1 MPLDWSPFVPFVRRH
16 QRFLL
21 TTHVRP
27 DGDGLGSMLALGEA
41 LEREGKAV
49 QLAIASNFPHRYAFL
64 DPACRIARFTPPGD
78 AWRGA
83 DAIIILDTGTWNQ
96 LDDFGPFLRES
107 PAARVVIDHHLTQD
121 DLGATRFVD
130 VTAEATGRLAYEAI
144 RAIGQPLSETAA
156 SALLVAVA
164 MDTGWFGHSNTS
176 PATLELAAELMR
188 AGARLTAL
196 RDQLFEQNT
205 LAQMKLRGLV
215 LERLQVTD
223 GGQIAYSEVY
233 RGDYAATGAEPSD
246 TEDLVNY
253 TRSVAGVEVG
263 LLFLEQPR
271 GGIKVSFRSRSR
283 VDVARVAQRFGGG
296 GHRPAA
302 GARLDASLADARAA
316 VLQAVRAALAAAS

>member
-1 MPLDWSPFVPFVRRH
+1 MPLDWSPFVTFVRRH
-16 QRFLL
+16 HRFLL

-41 LEREGKAV
+41 LEGEGKAV

-64 DPACRIARFTPPGD
+64 DPAGRIARFTPPGD
-78 AWRGA
+78 AWRGV

-121 DLGATRFVD
+121 DLGALRFVD

-144 RAIGQPLSETAA
+144 RALGQPLSESAA
-156 SALLVAVA
+156 SALYVAVA
-164 MDTGWFGHSNTS
+164 MDTGWFRHSNTTS
-176 PATLELAAELMR
+176 ATHALAAELID
-188 AGARLTAL
+188 AGARPTLL
-196 RDQLFEQNT
+196 YEQLFEQNT
-205 LAQMKLRGLV
+205 LGRLRLTGLV
-215 LERLQVTD
+215 LDRMQVSD
-223 GGQIAYSEVY
+223 GGQLVCSEI
-233 RGDYAATGAEPSD
+233 RGSDYGTTGAEPADS
-246 TEDLVNY
+246 EDLINY
-253 TRSVAGVEVG
+253 LGTVAGTEVRV
-263 LLFLEQPR
+263 LFMEQLR

-283 VDVARVAQRFGGG
+283 IDVARIAERFGGG
-296 GHRPAA
+296 GHRLAA